1 MELTSQPPPSPLDSI
16 MLLFLN
22 YLTAQSNG
30 FAPGI
35 QSKSAAE
42 QIDVSDALIDAV
54 FISARTRGLIAPDFN
69 ARGRTRWIVSAKGL
83 RFLELHSATVP
94 GASSSGA

>member
-1 MELTSQPPPSPLDSI
+1 MDSSRLPPPSPLDSI
-16 MLLFLN
+16 MGLFLE
-22 YLTAQSNG
+22 YVLSQSNG

-42 QIDVSDALIDAV
+42 AIDVSDALIDAL

-69 ARGRTRWIVSAKGL
+69 ARGRTRWIVSNKGL
-83 RFLELHSATVP
+83 RFLERHSAP
-94 GASSSGA
+94 ASSASPTGE